1 MVLSKTIYFPDSA
14 ELCLDRVRAN
24 LLGSLAS
31 AWATVIST
39 VLQAC
44 LPQHTSFISSELT
57 SLQGSSIS
65 TQASLIKVKCPEIWI
80 TFLSVG
86 YWACVVYLNGDN
98 WESKLNISF
107 SGLTLIFKELELFTE
122 TLKGLLALATD
133 SLLRCIFLVSY
144 NSRVN
149 NLRAG

>member
-1 MVLSKTIYFPDSA
+1 MPRDLDYF
-14 ELCLDRVRAN
+14 
-24 LLGSLAS
+24 
-31 AWATVIST
+31 
-39 VLQAC
+39 
-44 LPQHTSFISSELT
+44 
-57 SLQGSSIS
+57 SIS
-65 TQASLIKVKCPEIWI
+65 GVL
-80 TFLSVG
+80 G
-86 YWACVVYLNGDN
+86 CVVYLNGDN